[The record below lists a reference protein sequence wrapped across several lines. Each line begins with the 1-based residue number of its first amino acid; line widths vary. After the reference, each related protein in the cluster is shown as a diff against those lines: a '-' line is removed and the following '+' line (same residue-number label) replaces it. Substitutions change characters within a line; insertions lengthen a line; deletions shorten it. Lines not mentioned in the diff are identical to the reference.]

1 MEKYKLIKTTL
12 GVVSPYS
19 GQANCY
25 AKLNGVVWAILPV
38 SAIVH
43 RDYRGENDFAWKE
56 SLHYT
61 NAKYAAVEIMGWL
74 ETLDEEPTIDIVDA
88 YANYLSETDY
98 QKYLIV
104 VYKKSRPYNYR
115 F

>member
-38 SAIVH
+38 GAEIH
-43 RDYRGENDFAWKE
+43 QDHKGRNDFDWMAC
-56 SLHYT
+56 LHYT
-61 NAKYAAVEIMGWL
+61 NAKYAAVEIIEWL
-74 ETLDEEPTIDIVDA
+74 ATLDEEPTMDIPDA
-88 YANYLSETDY
+88 YASHLSDTNKE
-98 QKYLIV
+98 KYFEMMGMA
-104 VYKKSRPYNYR
+104 RAYNYT